1 VPRFGLLLVLCLAG
15 HPGTAQAQASA
26 SMAHPLVSWPEAFGF
41 AAISAITFDND
52 AGIRTAVQGH
62 NSKFRNS
69 VAYVG
74 NAFGYAKNVYPALL
88 LGTVGGK
95 VIGAPD
101 LYRVSWRALKS
112 TALAGG
118 ATLVLKSLVGRGRP
132 DVSPDDPYRFK
143 PITFSSA
150 SLPSGHTTVAF
161 SFAASLAMET
171 KSVLPDIVL
180 YGLAATTL
188 FARVHVDKH
197 WASDTIVGAGLGIL
211 AARIVRRYD
220 RSGGVDTVTLAG
232 NFTF

>member
-1 VPRFGLLLVLCLAG
+1 MPRLGLLLVFCLAG
-15 HPGTAQAQASA
+15 QPGAAQLPNSGSQVQ
-26 SMAHPLVSWPEAFGF
+26 PLVRWPEALGF
-41 AAISAITFDND
+41 AAITGITFATD
-52 AGIRTAVQGH
+52 ARIRATIQGH
-62 NSKFRNS
+62 NSRFRNS

-95 VIGAPD
+95 VIGASD

-118 ATLVLKSLVGRGRP
+118 ATLVLKSLIGRRRP
-132 DVSPDDPYRFK
+132 DVSPDDPYRFS
-143 PITFSSA
+143 PISFTST

-161 SFAASLAMET
+161 SFATSLAMET
-171 KSVLPDIVL
+171 KSTLPDIVL
-180 YGLAATTL
+180 YGLAATTV

-197 WASDTIVGAGLGIL
+197 RASDTIVGAGLGIL
-211 AARIVRRYD
+211 AARLVRRYD
-220 RSGGVDTVTLAG
+220 RSGGVGTVTLAW